1 MPRRITGVPGAAGI
15 AVGPVWRYVPRGAAG
30 GPVVDVSSIGEAE
43 LRIRRAA
50 GMAAAQL
57 QELAERLCELDR
69 PGEAEILEAQ
79 ALMAVDPAILEE
91 AVRLSRGGMGPVE
104 AVLAA
109 AKA

>member
-50 GMAAAQL
+50 GMGFGAVAVFSYS
-57 QELAERLCELDR
+57 ELFPEHRASSRATCVY
-69 PGEAEILEAQ
+69 Q
-79 ALMAVDPAILEE
+79 AFTSK
-91 AVRLSRGGMGPVE
+91 RTTLSQ
-104 AVLAA
+104 AF
-109 AKA
+109 